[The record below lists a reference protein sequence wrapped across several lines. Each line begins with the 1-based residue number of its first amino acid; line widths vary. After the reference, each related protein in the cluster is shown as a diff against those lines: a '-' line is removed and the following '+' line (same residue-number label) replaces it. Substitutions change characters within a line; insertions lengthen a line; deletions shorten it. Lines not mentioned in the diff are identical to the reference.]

1 MGMKKYATLGFWT
14 VLLTLLAVSAHADSP
29 GMNNADLFDG
39 ILQRFATTA
48 TAWGDKMVDF
58 GTWLFWGLALI
69 SMVWTYGFMALK
81 KADIGE
87 FLAETVRFLATTG
100 FFLWILRNGPVIAMS
115 IVDSMRQIASTAS
128 GIGYALSPSGI
139 MDVGFDIFFKVV
151 DNSSIWSPAN
161 SSVGLIVAVI
171 ILISLTLVAI
181 NLLLV
186 LISAWLIAYG
196 GVFLLGFGGGRWTQ
210 DIAINYYKSVLS
222 IGVQAMAMILIVGVG
237 KSFIDQFYAAI
248 NTDMSIKD
256 LAVMLVVSLIL
267 LSLITKLPPML
278 ASIVSGGGMGGGGGG
293 IGMGTALGAG
303 AMAGAAASSMAA
315 AAVGAGANMAGGA
328 SALNAAFQAAQH
340 SKSAS
345 GTGGGGKEGLS
356 QGLGGSLASAMGN
369 AGRTAVSMG
378 QHLAS
383 GAGEIAKEKISSMK
397 EAAQDKIA
405 ATVGGQVAQAISN
418 KSGAST
424 SAKNSQNS
432 TPSASSESMLSAQFD
447 EDALGAGM
455 KEQVNPCLG
464 EQQDEV
470 AQFVTQ
476 AMSQDKGDE

>member
-1 MGMKKYATLGFWT
+1 MKKQTTLVAW
-14 VLLTLLAVSAHADSP
+14 VLLLTLLAMSAHAESP

-39 ILQRFATTA
+39 ILQRFGTTA
-48 TAWGDKMVDF
+48 TAWGDKMIDF

-87 FLAETVRFLATTG
+87 FLAETVRFLTTTG

-115 IVDSMRQIASTAS
+115 IVDSMRRIASEAS

-171 ILISLTLVAI
+171 ILVSLTLVAI

-222 IGVQAMAMILIVGVG
+222 IGVQTMAMILIVGVG

-267 LSLITKLPPML
+267 LSLINKLPPML
-278 ASIVSGGGMGGGGGG
+278 ASIVSGGGTGGGGG
-293 IGMGTALGAG
+293 IGIGAALGAG
-303 AMAGAAASSMAA
+303 AVAGAAASSMAA
-315 AAVGAGANMAGGA
+315 AAVGAGTNMAGGA
-328 SALNAAFQAAQH
+328 SALNAAFRAAQQ
-340 SKSAS
+340 SMSEGS
-345 GTGGGGKEGLS
+345 TGGSDKQGMGS
-356 QGLGGSLASAMGN
+356 GLGGGLASAMGN

-378 QHLAS
+378 QHLAQ
-383 GAGEIAKEKISSMK
+383 GVGEVAKEKMNSMK

-405 ATVGGQVAQAISN
+405 ATLGGQVAQTISN
-418 KSGAST
+418 MSGA
-424 SAKNSQNS
+424 NPGGEDSQKG
-432 TPSASSESMLSAQFD
+432 TQSASNDSMLAAQFEGD
-447 EDALGAGM
+447 SLGAGM
-455 KEQVNPCLG
+455 NEQTDTG
-464 EQQDEV
+464 QGGQQDEV

-476 AMSQDKGDE
+476 SMAKDKGDE